1 MQAKNNCS
9 ALRHSSVILPYYLA
23 PIDIPYLITHQVL
36 PRNYGYVIR
45 REAINLRHLL
55 ASIAYL
61 YQTAT
66 FPSRK
71 ISQKSDKFF
80 AHIVS
85 QTEKIGPKG
94 HSDRIEGVYCG
105 DYVFLKK
112 APA

>member
-45 REAINLRHLL
+45 PEAANRTYL
-55 ASIAYL
+55 AASFIYL
-61 YQTAT
+61 YQITIFT
-66 FPSRK
+66 SRK

-80 AHIVS
+80 THLVS
-85 QTEKIGPKG
+85 QTERNRPK
-94 HSDRIEGVYCG
+94 RALEVQTE
-105 DYVFLKK
+105 
-112 APA
+112 A